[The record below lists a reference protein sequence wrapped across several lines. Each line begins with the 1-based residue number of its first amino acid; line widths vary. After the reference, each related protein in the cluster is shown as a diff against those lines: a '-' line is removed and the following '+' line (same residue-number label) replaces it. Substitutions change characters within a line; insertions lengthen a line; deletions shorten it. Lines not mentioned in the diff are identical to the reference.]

1 MPLIVWPTA
10 SFQQSLFAALQRK
23 SAWVIHKL
31 FVGKKN
37 GFHPSPN
44 VYNYFYIWTQDKSI
58 FFLSF
63 VKQLWVLSKNSWLLT
78 RQLAS
83 SITLHVDSGCCLSI
97 CAACCLP
104 VLNYGELGVE
114 SKREGVSGR
123 GCLCSHF
130 HGGDIILFY
139 ALTVASYI
147 GFQSLLT
154 FKGSLCEAH
163 PA

>member
-1 MPLIVWPTA
+1 MVWPTV
-10 SFQQSLFAALQRK
+10 SFQQSLFAALPRK

-31 FVGKKN
+31 FVGQKKN

-58 FFLSF
+58 FFLIF

-83 SITLHVDSGCCLSI
+83 SITLCVDSGSCLSI

-104 VLNYGELGVE
+104 VLNYGELGGE